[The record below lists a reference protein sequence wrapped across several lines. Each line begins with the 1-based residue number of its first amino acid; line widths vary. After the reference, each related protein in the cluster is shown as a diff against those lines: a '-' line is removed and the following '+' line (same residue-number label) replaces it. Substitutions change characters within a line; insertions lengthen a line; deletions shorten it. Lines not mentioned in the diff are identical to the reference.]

1 MKKTVLALM
10 MSTDSLTRLNLNRA
24 LAAANYEV
32 VLTATPQEA
41 VEACDRWHIDLV
53 LLDLNQ
59 PLRLGWEIFERV
71 TVHNANAP
79 VIILTESKTAFEL
92 TVASQV
98 GALLEKPF
106 SAASLVHTVNVLLG
120 QPARPHLLA
129 GTGHHSLAQTT

>member
-1 MKKTVLALM
+1 MVW
-10 MSTDSLTRLNLNRA
+10 
-24 LAAANYEV
+24 
-32 VLTATPQEA
+32 TATPQEA

-59 PLRLGWEIFERV
+59 PLRLSWEIFERV
-71 TVHNANAP
+71 TLHNAPAP
-79 VIILTESKTAFEL
+79 VIILTERKTEFEL